1 MNTVSDVFKI
11 YHPLENVKGTRES
24 AIIMEILQ
32 EERPDWIWGGGAFFD
47 EENLEFLIFTEGE
60 DEKAPRH
67 LLSLY
72 KCATGQGIQWQRQV
86 VKER

>member
-32 EERPDWIWGGGAFFD
+32 EERPDWIWGGGCVFWRGKFG
-47 EENLEFLIFTEGE
+47 IFNIYGGRRWESAET
-60 DEKAPRH
+60 P
-67 LLSLY
+67 
-72 KCATGQGIQWQRQV
+72 T
-86 VKER
+86 